1 MIQGLEFHIIS
12 MKIHT
17 SHRLAKLMQNISH
30 NKDSGTT
37 NARLKKP
44 MVIQC
49 LFGININMKPRWNFG
64 HLI

>member
-17 SHRLAKLMQNISH
+17 SHRLAKLMQNFSH

-44 MVIQC
+44 MVIQ
-49 LFGININMKPRWNFG
+49 
-64 HLI
+64 